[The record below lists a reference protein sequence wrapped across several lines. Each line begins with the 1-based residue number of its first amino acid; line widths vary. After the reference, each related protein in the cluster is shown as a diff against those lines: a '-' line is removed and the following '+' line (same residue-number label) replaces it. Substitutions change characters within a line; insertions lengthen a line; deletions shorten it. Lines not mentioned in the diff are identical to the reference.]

1 MSYVVCSNT
10 TREEDPINGN
20 KQPNSFTNNF
30 KSPLIIEPNS
40 EVAVES
46 VKINR
51 SAEYDGI
58 LKRNNKRFFIYYGQE
73 QANFNV
79 AGLKSGEVTKS
90 GVEVSVDGIETSGI
104 RGYANEL
111 TRLVNNVALA
121 PNIFGNNN
129 ISLHNNAQNEWQ
141 GFSMIYNQR
150 GAQLNE
156 ATNFDEDH
164 MFGNA
169 GTIRR
174 SRIDAVDTISYTA
187 KTQTWSCN
195 TNNATNVPD
204 DTNFGCTAFSKLT
217 KMMPLSPIEG
227 EAIFHLAPKVAVHDA
242 SWSVGLTR
250 PSTTYYNGGQPPQ
263 MPRATVNNRT
273 YYQGG
278 INETYMDYYVHFN
291 HDEDLVYLYE
301 YTRVND
307 GDRNYWNKRSIEYWG
322 AGKQWV
328 NQAGGADLAM
338 NNLDY
343 VIFKLV
349 GNELKVALSNDPT
362 NPMADTLWLTDSD
375 RAGYDADK
383 DHNLKPTNN
392 STEWL
397 LPAVALFQS
406 GQQCTIDHWDGI
418 KLYDTTE
425 VKGNV
430 ATFPDVE
437 PKLYRQDIPVID
449 NDRRTVYIPGSDW
462 CSSQIEHTTR
472 NIIHND
478 TRWSQLPKALT
489 PGTDDFT
496 YSGVTAGSE
505 DYRIVMVVGE
515 ERYDN
520 NVAEHLQQQYVIPRP
535 YHHANMASELGFSP
549 QFNILKTSIYGNEIV
564 GPPYKVEFLSQF
576 AGDFNVQAAFIR
588 VNDLT
593 LRSFNGATNSR
604 SQILYHLPKFSNE
617 GRQYGELYFSPGEKT
632 YIKLHNTKRET
643 INQLSLDV
651 VNRSEQVVSDL
662 TGNTIIVLHI
672 RQSDHKMEEHS
683 CC

>member
-20 KQPNSFTNNF
+20 KQPHSFTNNF

-79 AGLKSGEVTKS
+79 QGLKSGEVTKS
-90 GVEVSVDGIETSGI
+90 GVEVSIDGIETSGI
-104 RGYANEL
+104 RGYANQL

-121 PNIFGNNN
+121 PNIYGNNN

-141 GFSMIYNQR
+141 GFSMIFNQR
-150 GAQLNE
+150 EAQVNGA
-156 ATNFDEDH
+156 ANFDEDH
-164 MFGNA
+164 MLGNA
-169 GTIRR
+169 GSIRR
-174 SRIDAVDTISYTA
+174 SRLDGGAEPISYVPA
-187 KTQTWSCN
+187 TQTWTCN
-195 TNNATNVPD
+195 TDNATLYP
-204 DTNFGCTAFSKLT
+204 TNTDFGCTGFSKLT
-217 KMMPLSPIEG
+217 KMNPLSPIEG
-227 EAIFHLAPKVAVHDA
+227 LAIFHLSPKVAVHDA

-263 MPRATVNNRT
+263 MPRATTNNRT

-278 INETYMDYYVHFN
+278 INETYMDYYVHYN
-291 HDEDLVYLYE
+291 HAEDLVYLYE
-301 YTRVND
+301 YTRVNN

-322 AGKQWV
+322 LMKDWP
-328 NQAGGADLAM
+328 NQATGQDLAM

-349 GNELKVALSNDPT
+349 GNELKVALTNDPAD
-362 NPMADTLWLTDSD
+362 PMADTLWLTDSNK
-375 RAGYDADK
+375 YDADK

-397 LPAVALFQS
+397 LPAVALFEA
-406 GQQCTIDHWDGI
+406 GQNCTLHTWQGI
-418 KLYDTTE
+418 PLYDQTE
-425 VKGNV
+425 VKNNV
-430 ATFPDVE
+430 AISPDVN
-437 PKLYRQDIPVID
+437 PKLYRQNIPVVD
-449 NDRRTVYIPGSDW
+449 TDRRIQYTPGTDW
-462 CSSQIEHTTR
+462 CSSQIDNNRR

-478 TRWSQLPKALT
+478 TRWSQLSKQFT
-489 PGTDDFT
+489 PGVDDFT
-496 YSGVTAGSE
+496 YSGVTGDSE
-505 DYRIVMVVGE
+505 DYRIVLVVGE

-535 YHHANMASELGFSP
+535 NHHANMAKELGFSP
-549 QFNILKTSIYGNEIV
+549 QFSILKTSIYGNEVV
-564 GPPYKVEFLSQF
+564 GPPYKVEFLSQV
-576 AGDFNVQAAFIR
+576 AGDFNVQAAFVR
-588 VNDLT
+588 LNDLT

-604 SQILYHLPKFSNE
+604 SQILYHLPKFTNE
-617 GRQYGELYFSPGEKT
+617 GRQYGELYFSPHEKT

-643 INQLSLDV
+643 INQLSLDI
-651 VNRSEQVVSDL
+651 VNRAEQVVSDL
-662 TGNTIIVLHI
+662 TGNTIIILHI
-672 RQSDHKMEEHS
+672 RQSDHKLEQHS